1 MFHDDIIVVDDII
14 VDDMIVDDRERKSK
28 VKKAPLPP
36 GSECS
41 VSPLSSPSH
50 TRSTDGHSLS
60 RSTDGHSLSRSSDG
74 HSLSRS
80 TDGHNSPSTVQSQ
93 TRSTSDTEKIY
104 PTLTSVS
111 DTTPDTGHSNIG
123 WSGAVTSNGS
133 THHPVP
139 APRTI
144 KPALPNKPDSINL
157 SRYTL
162 SN

>member
-14 VDDMIVDDRERKSK
+14 VDDMIVNDRERKSK

-50 TRSTDGHSLS
+50 TRS
-60 RSTDGHSLSRSSDG
+60 SDG

-93 TRSTSDTEKIY
+93 TKSTSDTEKIY

-111 DTTPDTGHSNIG
+111 DTTPDTGHSIIG
-123 WSGAVTSNGS
+123 WSVAVTSNGS

-157 SRYTL
+157 SR
-162 SN
+162 

>member
-1 MFHDDIIVVDDII
+1 MFDDDIIVGDIIVDDII

-60 RSTDGHSLSRSSDG
+60 RSTDGH
-74 HSLSRS
+74 
-80 TDGHNSPSTVQSQ
+80 NSPSTVQSQ
-93 TRSTSDTEKIY
+93 TRSSSDTEKIY
-104 PTLTSVS
+104 STLTSVS

-123 WSGAVTSNGS
+123 WSGSVTSNGS

>member
-1 MFHDDIIVVDDII
+1 MFHDDIIVVDIIVDDII

-50 TRSTDGHSLS
+50 TRS
-60 RSTDGHSLSRSSDG
+60 SDG
-74 HSLSRS
+74 HSLSQS

-93 TRSTSDTEKIY
+93 TRSTSDTERIY

-111 DTTPDTGHSNIG
+111 DTTPDTGHSIIG

>member
-1 MFHDDIIVVDDII
+1 MFHDDITVVDDII
-14 VDDMIVDDRERKSK
+14 VDDMIVNDRERKSK

-50 TRSTDGHSLS
+50 TRSS
-60 RSTDGHSLSRSSDG
+60 DGHSLSRSS
-74 HSLSRS
+74 
-80 TDGHNSPSTVQSQ
+80 DGHNSPSTVQSQ
-93 TRSTSDTEKIY
+93 TRSSSDTEKIY

-123 WSGAVTSNGS
+123 WSGSVTSNGS

>member
-1 MFHDDIIVVDDII
+1 MFDDDIIVGDIIVDDII
-14 VDDMIVDDRERKSK
+14 VDDMIVNDRERKSK

-60 RSTDGHSLSRSSDG
+60 RSTDGH
-74 HSLSRS
+74 
-80 TDGHNSPSTVQSQ
+80 NSPSTVQSQ
-93 TRSTSDTEKIY
+93 TRSSSDTEKIY
-104 PTLTSVS
+104 STLTSVS
-111 DTTPDTGHSNIG
+111 DTTPDTGHSIIG

>member
-14 VDDMIVDDRERKSK
+14 VDDMIVNDMIVDDRERKSK

-50 TRSTDGHSLS
+50 T
-60 RSTDGHSLSRSSDG
+60 RSSDG

-111 DTTPDTGHSNIG
+111 DTTPDTGHSIIG